1 MIIFD
6 KAASP
11 GSLRRR
17 APGSPRTLTLEE
29 LPPAYESLDNTLS
42 SFADSEPISPNR
54 ASTWGQP
61 STSRR
66 PSLALGLSRLQKVL
80 PNIPSPTSPS
90 TPSSTP
96 VVRSQS
102 VPDVPSQLV
111 PDTQQP
117 HPPVAGPSRV
127 SIPEPK
133 VVNGTVKGSPT
144 PDLYSPLVDGAARQ
158 SIADSMLHPD
168 TTSKKF
174 SSNIPSPRPRPT
186 INLRRCRSSVTPT
199 EPPKPQTVAQV
210 NALVLEL
217 LRDLVKQS
225 EADSY
230 TTSLVSGCSEA
241 CRSYGIPFSVLL
253 QEPSLEGH
261 SPIYWAIIRR
271 DSHATPSSADVVT
284 SLFSPISSLSDATIS
299 EIRLA
304 CLHNSDQLLYQQLR
318 RWSAFNPVSG
328 MEEMLMGGSVPHDTI
343 VVENA
348 PDDERAFM
356 VRFRVPMFQK
366 RLRISK
372 HIALEF
378 IARGRLWSVRL
389 LIASAENATLR
400 PKAKLGTCV
409 VTLSLLEHSP
419 PTLLDSRFVIQEVHR
434 SASRTS
440 SRDAAGPSRAKKAQ
454 NAPANSVRL
463 KTGSTKLTPEN
474 KKNFLSAS
482 FKDRVIAENLQ
493 NHESSFVDADG
504 TLEARLEA
512 RLGKPEADCVI
523 C

>member
-1 MIIFD
+1 M
-6 KAASP
+6 
-11 GSLRRR
+11 
-17 APGSPRTLTLEE
+17 
-29 LPPAYESLDNTLS
+29 
-42 SFADSEPISPNR
+42 
-54 ASTWGQP
+54 
-61 STSRR
+61 
-66 PSLALGLSRLQKVL
+66 
-80 PNIPSPTSPS
+80 
-90 TPSSTP
+90 
-96 VVRSQS
+96 
-102 VPDVPSQLV
+102 
-111 PDTQQP
+111 
-117 HPPVAGPSRV
+117 
-127 SIPEPK
+127 
-133 VVNGTVKGSPT
+133 KGSPT